1 MMLKLTK
8 KERNRFKRI
17 ADKLYRNGVE
27 DEHKAVVF
35 YRRMSKELREAGLY
49 TEADALEI
57 IADSEEV
64 HKDILNEIIKD
75 IEEKIIVS
83 QFKKETT
90 LDKPRFTLMGSKR
103 SLLDTRR

>member
-57 IADSEEV
+57 IADSEEI
-64 HKDILNEIIKD
+64 HKSVLNEIIKD
-75 IEEKIIVS
+75 IEEKIILS
-83 QFKKETT
+83 QFKKETV
-90 LDKPRFTLMGSKR
+90 LMGSKR